1 MRNIMTPHTTDLPK
15 GYGCNLCGYRSSTF
29 KAVCPQ
35 CGNKEIVVLE
45 GAKGGKVIEFVPVYF
60 PPENLKNI
68 GQYVSVLVQLD
79 NGVKMF
85 GIILDDPQK
94 IRVGT
99 PVVVSS
105 FNKETKELYFNIA

>member
-1 MRNIMTPHTTDLPK
+1 MTQNHSDLPQ

-35 CGNKEIVVLE
+35 CGSKAIVVLE
-45 GAKGGKVIEFVPVYF
+45 GAKGGKVVEFVPVF
-60 PPENLKNI
+60 SPPENLKNI

-79 NGVKMF
+79 NGCQMF
-85 GIILDDPQK
+85 GIVLDDPKK
-94 IRVGT
+94 IQAGT

-105 FNKETKELYFNIA
+105 FNKETKELYFKIA